1 MDLLAIFQD
10 WFQSNEETQK
20 FLLQLGIQLGIFL
33 IFLLLSI
40 LIGKYT
46 PSLITL
52 IMRRVLPQRVT
63 DIYQNLIEPIENL
76 LTITGT
82 FVLILISTEFLQ
94 EYRGL
99 YNFLQF
105 FLNLA
110 TIASIAWL
118 LSRLFHQF
126 LLVYGIDII
135 RKIGL
140 EVDELL
146 LVIETFFNVFI
157 GFFAIVAFAQSQ
169 SVNLFGLLA
178 GLGVGGIAI
187 AFAAQ
192 KTLEQLL
199 GTIVIY
205 LDRPYTPGEYIRVN
219 LNIQAPDIFGRVE
232 SIGLRSTKVRLPA
245 KNTLLIIPNSIMA
258 NKDIENISRGKKV
271 MVLLYL
277 DFPKILDEREQALV
291 EQVVKDST
299 NSLFGIDPGSTRINI
314 FQPEGKQGTRAR
326 VSFFILGSYQD
337 SLDLRKRLLEIA
349 NEKMSKELEK
359 QKIVFVMQ
367 EPTIYV
373 ESPVT
378 I

>member
-1 MDLLAIFQD
+1 MDILVILQD
-10 WFQSNEETQK
+10 WFQFDEETQK

-33 IFLLLSI
+33 IFVLLSI
-40 LIGKYT
+40 LVGRYT
-46 PSLITL
+46 PSFTTAIV
-52 IMRRVLPQRVT
+52 RRVSPQQVA
-63 DIYQNLIEPIENL
+63 DIYQNLIVPIEDL
-76 LTITGT
+76 LRMAGT
-82 FVLILISTEFLQ
+82 FILISVSAELLQ
-94 EYRGL
+94 DYRGL

-105 FLNLA
+105 FFDLA

-118 LSRLFHQF
+118 VSRLFRQF
-126 LLVYGIDII
+126 ILIYGINIV
-135 RKIGL
+135 RQIGL

-146 LVIETFFNVFI
+146 LVVETIANAFI
-157 GFFAIVAFAQSQ
+157 GFFAVVAFAQSQ
-169 SVNLFGLLA
+169 NVNLFGLLA
-178 GLGVGGIAI
+178 GLGIGGIAI

-205 LDRPYTPGEYIRVN
+205 LDRPYSPGEYIRVN
-219 LNIQAPDIFGRVE
+219 LNIQAPDVFGRIE
-232 SIGLRSTKVRLPA
+232 SIGLRSTKMRLPA

-299 NSLFGIDPGSTRINI
+299 NTLFGIDPGSTRINV
-314 FQPEGKQGTRAR
+314 FKPEDKQGTRAR

-349 NEKMSKELEK
+349 NEKISKELAE
-359 QKIVFVMQ
+359 QKIAFIIQ
-367 EPTIYV
+367 EPSIYV

>member
-1 MDLLAIFQD
+1 MDILVTLQD
-10 WFQSNEETQK
+10 WFQFDENTRN
-20 FLLQLGIQLGIFL
+20 FLFKLGIQLVVFL
-33 IFLLLSI
+33 ILVLLSM
-40 LIGKYT
+40 LAGRYT
-46 PSLITL
+46 PSLAAFI
-52 IMRRVLPQRVT
+52 IRQVSPHQVT
-63 DIYQNLIEPIENL
+63 DIYQNLVEPIEDL
-76 LTITGT
+76 LKIAGT
-82 FVLILISTEFLQ
+82 FILILVSTEFLQ

-99 YNFLQF
+99 YGFLQF
-105 FLNLA
+105 FLDLA

-126 LLVYGIDII
+126 VLIYGINLV

-146 LVIETFFNVFI
+146 LVVETIANLVI
-157 GFFAIVAFAQSQ
+157 GFFSVVVFAQSQ
-169 SVNLFGLLA
+169 NVNLFGLLA
-178 GLGVGGIAI
+178 GLGIGGVAI

-205 LDRPYTPGEYIRVN
+205 LDRPYSPGEYIRVN
-219 LNIQAPDIFGRVE
+219 LNIQAPDIFGRIE

-277 DFPKILDEREQALV
+277 DFPKTLEAQEQALV

-299 NSLFGIDPGSTRINI
+299 NTLFGIDPGSTRINI
-314 FQPEGKQGTRAR
+314 FQPEDKQGTRAR

-349 NEKMSKELEK
+349 NEKISQELAE
-359 QKIVFVMQ
+359 QKIAFIIQ

>member
-1 MDLLAIFQD
+1 MDILVILQD
-10 WFQSNEETQK
+10 WLQFDEETQK
-20 FLLQLGIQLGIFL
+20 FLLQFGIQLGIFL
-33 IFLLLSI
+33 IFVLLSI
-40 LIGKYT
+40 LIGRYT
-46 PSLITL
+46 PSFTASIV
-52 IMRRVLPQRVT
+52 RRISPQQVA
-63 DIYQNLIEPIENL
+63 DIYQNLMVPIEDL
-76 LTITGT
+76 LRMAGT
-82 FVLILISTEFLQ
+82 FILISVSAELLQ
-94 EYRGL
+94 DYRGL
-99 YNFLQF
+99 YDFLQF
-105 FLNLA
+105 FFDLA

-118 LSRLFHQF
+118 VSRLFHQF
-126 LLVYGIDII
+126 VLVYGINII
-135 RKIGL
+135 RQIGL

-146 LVIETFFNVFI
+146 LVVETIANAFI
-157 GFFAIVAFAQSQ
+157 GFFAVVAFAQSQ
-169 SVNLFGLLA
+169 NVNLFGLLA
-178 GLGVGGIAI
+178 GLGIGGIAI

-205 LDRPYTPGEYIRVN
+205 LDRPYSPGEYIRVN
-219 LNIQAPDIFGRVE
+219 LNVQAPDVFGRVE

-299 NSLFGIDPGSTRINI
+299 NTLFGIDPGSTRINI
-314 FQPEGKQGTRAR
+314 FQPEDKQGTRGR

-349 NEKMSKELEK
+349 NEKISQELAE
-359 QKIVFVMQ
+359 QKIAFIIQ

>member
-1 MDLLAIFQD
+1 M
-10 WFQSNEETQK
+10 
-20 FLLQLGIQLGIFL
+20 
-33 IFLLLSI
+33 
-40 LIGKYT
+40 
-46 PSLITL
+46 
-52 IMRRVLPQRVT
+52 
-63 DIYQNLIEPIENL
+63 
-76 LTITGT
+76 
-82 FVLILISTEFLQ
+82 
-94 EYRGL
+94 
-99 YNFLQF
+99 
-105 FLNLA
+105 
-110 TIASIAWL
+110 
-118 LSRLFHQF
+118 
-126 LLVYGIDII
+126 
-135 RKIGL
+135 
-140 EVDELL
+140 
-146 LVIETFFNVFI
+146 
-157 GFFAIVAFAQSQ
+157 VAFAQSQ
-169 SVNLFGLLA
+169 NVNLFGLLA
-178 GLGVGGIAI
+178 GLGIGGVAI

-205 LDRPYTPGEYIRVN
+205 LDRPYSPGEYIRVN
-219 LNIQAPDIFGRVE
+219 LNIQAPDVFGRIE

-277 DFPKILDEREQALV
+277 DFPKILAERERALV

-299 NSLFGIDPGSTRINI
+299 NALFGIDPGSTRINI

-349 NEKMSKELEK
+349 NEKISREL
-359 QKIVFVMQ
+359 QAQNIAFVMQ
-367 EPTIYV
+367 EPTTYV